1 MVQLRFIRKSTSNLL
16 QHAWKEGW
24 SYLIDFFDFFF
35 PKLCA
40 GCDAHLR
47 TGETDLCLHCVF
59 QLPKTYFWDYD
70 VNPIEDLFRGRLK
83 LAGACAFLHFYKGG
97 KVQQMLHRMKY
108 QGQPQIGKHLGTLFA
123 HQLATKGKFL
133 DVDVIVPVPLH
144 HTRITR
150 RGYNQSMFIA
160 RGMAEIFKCRVDGRS
175 LERKHATL
183 TQTKKSRYDR
193 STNVESVFVCER
205 PEFFKGK
212 RVLLVDDV
220 VTTGSTLE
228 AAGRVLLEAGVEKLY
243 IAALACP
250 D

>member
-1 MVQLRFIRKSTSNLL
+1 MVQPHIIL
-16 QHAWKEGW
+16 QTAYNVLQLVCKEVL
-24 SYLIDFFDFFF
+24 SYLVDFFDFFF

-47 TGETDLCLHCVF
+47 SGETDLCLMCIF

-70 VNPIEDLFRGRLK
+70 VNPIEKLFRGRLK
-83 LAGACAFLHFYKGG
+83 IDGACVYLYFQKGG

-108 QGQPQIGKHLGTLFA
+108 KGQPQIGKHLGIMFA
-123 HQLATKGKFL
+123 HQLVTKGKFL

-144 HTRITR
+144 HTRMTR

-160 RGMAEIFKCRVDGRS
+160 RGMAEVMHCRVDGRT
-175 LERKHATL
+175 LVRNHATL

-193 STNVESVFVCER
+193 STNVESVFGCEH

-212 RVLLVDDV
+212 HVLLVDDV

-228 AAGRVLLEAGVEKLY
+228 AAGRVLLEAGVAKLY